1 MNRIT
6 QRNASVPAL
15 PFMLVLEW
23 NLSQLDQLLLNF
35 GQMPMPSILMRFDP
49 GMEYKIMPSRLRLVF
64 SRPSIRTGYLHASM
78 TL

>member
-15 PFMLVLEW
+15 PFMLVLEL
-23 NLSQLDQLLLNF
+23 NLSQLDQFIQNL

-49 GMEYKIMPSRLRLVF
+49 GMEYKIMPSHLRFIF